1 MGLYIRPIEKLIQEL
16 SRLPGIGEK
25 TASRLA
31 FFLINSSKDYVE
43 ELAASIVTAKEEV
56 GFCTSCYNL
65 SDEDPCKICDNGNRS
80 HDCICV
86 VEKPKDLIAFER
98 SGTFK
103 GKYHVLHGALS
114 PLHGIGPDN
123 LKIKE
128 LMERLEKDKE
138 VKEVIIA
145 TNPNM
150 EGEAT
155 ALYVTKLLKPFN
167 VMVTRI
173 AFGVPMGG
181 EIEYIDGETLGK
193 SLSGRHE
200 Y

>member
-1 MGLYIRPIEKLIQEL
+1 MNLYAEPIEKLIKEL

-31 FFLINSSKDYVE
+31 FFLVNSSRDDVE
-43 ELAASIVTAKEEV
+43 ALANSIVRAKEDV
-56 GFCTSCYNL
+56 GFCSSCYNL
-65 SDEDPCKICDNGNRS
+65 SDEDPCRICNNGHRT
-80 HDCICV
+80 HDSICV
-86 VEKPKDLIAFER
+86 VERPKDLIAFER
-98 SGTFK
+98 SGSFK

-114 PLHGIGPDN
+114 PLHGIGVEN
-123 LKIKE
+123 IKIKE
-128 LMERLEKDKE
+128 LLDKVEKNNGI
-138 VKEVIIA
+138 KEVIIA

-155 ALYVTKLLKPFN
+155 ALYITKYLKLFD
-167 VMVTRI
+167 VKVTRI

-181 EIEYIDGETLGK
+181 EIEYIDGETLEK
-193 SLSGRHE
+193 SLNGRHE

>member
-1 MGLYIRPIEKLIQEL
+1 MNLYAEPIEKLIKEL

-31 FFLINSSKDYVE
+31 FFLVNSSRDDVE
-43 ELAASIVTAKEEV
+43 ALANSIVRAKEDV
-56 GFCTSCYNL
+56 GFCSSCYNL
-65 SDEDPCKICDNGNRS
+65 SDEDPCRICNNGNRT
-80 HDCICV
+80 HDSICV
-86 VEKPKDLIAFER
+86 VERPKDLIAFER
-98 SGTFK
+98 SGSFK

-114 PLHGIGPDN
+114 PLHGIGVEN
-123 LKIKE
+123 IKIKE
-128 LMERLEKDKE
+128 LLDRVEKGNGI
-138 VKEVIIA
+138 KEVIIA

-155 ALYVTKLLKPFN
+155 ALYITKHLKPLD
-167 VMVTRI
+167 VKVTRI

-193 SLSGRHE
+193 SLDGRNE

>member
-1 MGLYIRPIEKLIQEL
+1 MNLYAEPIEKLIKEL

-31 FFLINSSKDYVE
+31 LFLVNSSRDDVE
-43 ELAASIVTAKEEV
+43 ALANSIIRAKEDV
-56 GFCTSCYNL
+56 GFCSSCYNL
-65 SDEDPCKICDNGNRS
+65 SDEDPCKLCNNDNRAYDS
-80 HDCICV
+80 ICV
-86 VEKPKDLIAFER
+86 VERPKDLIAFER
-98 SGTFK
+98 SGSFK

-114 PLHGIGPDN
+114 PLHGIGVEN
-123 LKIKE
+123 IKIKE
-128 LMERLEKDKE
+128 LLDRVEKNNE
-138 VKEVIIA
+138 IKEVIIA

-155 ALYVTKLLKPFN
+155 ALYITKYLKPFD
-167 VMVTRI
+167 VKVTRI

-181 EIEYIDGETLGK
+181 EIEYIDGETLEK
-193 SLSGRHE
+193 SLNGRHE

>member
-1 MGLYIRPIEKLIQEL
+1 MNLYAEPIEKLIKEL

-31 FFLINSSKDYVE
+31 FFLVNSSRDDVE
-43 ELAASIVTAKEEV
+43 ALANSIVRAKEDV
-56 GFCTSCYNL
+56 GFCSSCYNL
-65 SDEDPCKICDNGNRS
+65 SDEDPCRICNNGHRT
-80 HDCICV
+80 HDSICV
-86 VEKPKDLIAFER
+86 VERPKDLIAFER
-98 SGTFK
+98 SGSFK

-114 PLHGIGPDN
+114 PLHGIGVEN
-123 LKIKE
+123 IKIKE
-128 LMERLEKDKE
+128 LLDKVEKNNGI
-138 VKEVIIA
+138 KEVIIA

-155 ALYVTKLLKPFN
+155 ALYITKHLKPLD
-167 VMVTRI
+167 VKVTRI

-181 EIEYIDGETLGK
+181 EIEYIDGETLEK
-193 SLSGRHE
+193 SLNGRHE

>member
-1 MGLYIRPIEKLIQEL
+1 MNLYAGPIEKLIKEL

-31 FFLINSSKDYVE
+31 FFIVNSSQDNVE
-43 ELAASIVTAKEEV
+43 ALADSIVRAKEDV
-56 GFCTSCYNL
+56 GFCSSCCNL
-65 SDEDPCKICDNGNRS
+65 SDKDPCQICSNGNRT
-80 HDCICV
+80 HDSICV
-86 VEKPKDLIAFER
+86 VEKPKDLVAFER

-103 GKYHVLHGALS
+103 GTYHVLHGALS
-114 PLHGIGPDN
+114 PLHGIGVEN
-123 LKIKE
+123 IKIKE
-128 LMERLEKDKE
+128 LLDRIEEGNGI
-138 VKEVIIA
+138 KEVIIA
-145 TNPNM
+145 TNPNV

-155 ALYVTKLLKPFN
+155 ALYITKRIRPLGVK
-167 VMVTRI
+167 VTRI

-181 EIEYIDGETLGK
+181 EIEYIDGETLGR